1 MEAIVSSDHR
11 RRMKEAALASRARCW
26 FTPKWSPRRGYRSAQ
41 TGEPDRNCS
50 MGAGGA
56 VAEVADVYRWALDA
70 PAEASD
76 RVSRLLRQR
85 SRSILNSWG
94 LRRSAASARSTS
106 TSSPGRRRRGVRQP
120 NLKSRHCWL
129 EREKPSANG

>member
-85 SRSILNSWG
+85 SRSILNSWACAFSG
-94 LRRSAASARSTS
+94 FREEHFDFFTRPSAARRPSTQFEIQ
-106 TSSPGRRRRGVRQP
+106 TLLVG
-120 NLKSRHCWL
+120 
-129 EREKPSANG
+129 A